1 MLHGLTGRRTYGVLP
16 FQHGL
21 GIDEEDGL
29 RVSLRGAVRES
40 VVAPPVGDDVLRV
53 AVCAVP
59 LMSNFTDVD
68 ALAAEPGVVV
78 RFVDRAEELVDADL
92 VVVPG
97 TRGTVRA
104 LRWLRERGLADALA
118 RRAAEGRPVLG
129 ICGGFQVLG
138 EHIEDDVES
147 REGSVAGLGLLPVR
161 VRFAREKTLARPV
174 GEALGEPVEGYEI
187 HHGVAEVAGGEAFL
201 DGCRV
206 GEMWGTHWHGS
217 LESDGFRRRFLAG
230 WRGRPAPLRPRA
242 RTSFAALREE
252 QLDLLG
258 DLIEEHADTDA
269 LLSLIEKG
277 APAGLPFIAPG
288 APVTGGPGTRPRP
301 PRPLPERSFECHHA
315 PRHQGGPVSTPYPFT
330 ALVGQDDLRLALLLN
345 AVSPAVGG
353 VLVRGEKGTA
363 KSTAVRALSA
373 LLPEVPVVAGCRFSL
388 RPGRRRPELPR
399 RPARGGRRAARP
411 ARMVELPVGASED
424 RLVGALDIERA
435 LAEGVKAFE
444 PGLLADA
451 HRGILYVDE
460 VNLLHDH
467 LVDLLLDAAAMG
479 ASYVEREGVS
489 VRHAARFLLVGTMNP
504 EEGELRPQLLD
515 RFGLTVEVAASRE
528 TDQRVEVVRRRL
540 AHDDDP
546 EAFAGRWADEEAALR
561 DRVVAARAL
570 LPQVV
575 LGDGALRQIAATCAA
590 FEVDG
595 MRADIVMARTATALA
610 AWAGRT
616 DVRSEDVRQAALLAL
631 PHRRRRNP
639 FDAPGLDEDKLDETL
654 DEAREDDAPEPPGS
668 PEPPEGDDD
677 PDGGPGGGGGQP
689 PADGGPDS
697 PGLPPQ
703 QSRDQAEDRNQGE
716 GAGQEDA
723 PAPQAPAAGG
733 PGEQGAVSAAEPFR
747 TRMLSVPGIGEGAAG
762 RRSRAR
768 TEHGRTTG
776 SRRPR
781 GALTKLHLAA
791 TVQAAAPHQRAR
803 GRSGTG
809 LVVRRDD
816 LRQATREGR
825 EGNLVLFV
833 VDASGSMAA
842 RQRMSAVKGAVLSL
856 LLDAYQRRD
865 KVGLVTFR
873 GSAAEVA
880 LPPTSSVD
888 AAAARL
894 ETLPTGG
901 RTPLAAGLLR
911 AHDVLRVERLRD
923 AARRPLLVVVTDGR
937 ATGGVEPVAQAGRAA
952 RLFAADGVA
961 SVVVDCESG
970 YVRLGLAGQLAG
982 ELGGTAVTLDELR
995 ADSIAGLVKDVQGH
1009 GNHSRKAA

>member
-1 MLHGLTGRRTYGVLP
+1 M
-16 FQHGL
+16 
-21 GIDEEDGL
+21 
-29 RVSLRGAVRES
+29 
-40 VVAPPVGDDVLRV
+40 
-53 AVCAVP
+53 
-59 LMSNFTDVD
+59 
-68 ALAAEPGVVV
+68 
-78 RFVDRAEELVDADL
+78 
-92 VVVPG
+92 
-97 TRGTVRA
+97 
-104 LRWLRERGLADALA
+104 
-118 RRAAEGRPVLG
+118 
-129 ICGGFQVLG
+129 
-138 EHIEDDVES
+138 
-147 REGSVAGLGLLPVR
+147 
-161 VRFAREKTLARPV
+161 
-174 GEALGEPVEGYEI
+174 
-187 HHGVAEVAGGEAFL
+187 
-201 DGCRV
+201 
-206 GEMWGTHWHGS
+206 
-217 LESDGFRRRFLAG
+217 
-230 WRGRPAPLRPRA
+230 
-242 RTSFAALREE
+242 
-252 QLDLLG
+252 
-258 DLIEEHADTDA
+258 
-269 LLSLIEKG
+269 
-277 APAGLPFIAPG
+277 
-288 APVTGGPGTRPRP
+288 
-301 PRPLPERSFECHHA
+301 
-315 PRHQGGPVSTPYPFT
+315 STPYPFT
-330 ALVGQDDLRLALLLN
+330 AIVGQDDLRLGLLLN

-363 KSTAVRALSA
+363 KSTAVRALA
-373 LLPEVPVVAGCRFSL
+373 TLMPEVAVVAGCRFSCD
-388 RPGRRRPELPR
+388 PGSPDPACPDGPHEAGGGVS
-399 RPARGGRRAARP
+399 RPART
-411 ARMVELPVGASED
+411 VELPVGASED

-540 AHDDDP
+540 AYDDDP
-546 EAFAGRWADEEAALR
+546 AGFAARWAGEEAALR
-561 DRVVAARAL
+561 ARIVAARAL
-570 LPQVV
+570 LPEVR

-616 DVRSEDVRQAALLAL
+616 DVLAEDVRQAALLAL

-639 FDAPGLDEDKLDETL
+639 FDAPGLDEDKLDDTL
-654 DEAREDDAPEPPGS
+654 EQNSGS
-668 PEPPEGDDD
+668 DDDD
-677 PDGGPGGGGGQP
+677 PDPDPDGPGGGGR
-689 PADGGPDS
+689 
-697 PGLPPQ
+697 PPQ
-703 QSRDQAEDRNQGE
+703 GDGDGSPETPDGDRPGE
-716 GAGQEDA
+716 GQH
-723 PAPQAPAAGG
+723 APAASG
-733 PGEQGAVSAAEPFR
+733 GEQAAARAGEPFR
-747 TRMLSVPGIGEGAAG
+747 TKTLSVPGLGEGAAG

-776 SRRPR
+776 ARRPQ

-791 TVQAAAPHQRAR
+791 TVRAAAPHQRAR
-803 GRSGTG
+803 GRSGPG

-865 KVGLVTFR
+865 KVGMVTFR
-873 GSAAEVA
+873 GKDAELV

-888 AAAARL
+888 AAAVRL

-901 RTPLAAGLLR
+901 RTPLSAGLLK

-923 AARRPLLVVVTDGR
+923 PSRRPLLVVVTDGR
-937 ATGGVEPVAQAGRAA
+937 ATGGPEPVALAARAA
-952 RLFAADGVA
+952 RLHEAQGVA

-970 YVRLGLAGQLAG
+970 PVRLGLAGELARD
-982 ELGGTAVTLDELR
+982 LGGTAVTLDELR
-995 ADSIAGLVKDVQGH
+995 ADSIAGLVKDVQET
-1009 GNHSRKAA
+1009 NRRAA

>member
-1 MLHGLTGRRTYGVLP
+1 VTTP
-16 FQHGL
+16 F
-21 GIDEEDGL
+21 
-29 RVSLRGAVRES
+29 
-40 VVAPPVGDDVLRV
+40 
-53 AVCAVP
+53 
-59 LMSNFTDVD
+59 
-68 ALAAEPGVVV
+68 
-78 RFVDRAEELVDADL
+78 
-92 VVVPG
+92 
-97 TRGTVRA
+97 
-104 LRWLRERGLADALA
+104 
-118 RRAAEGRPVLG
+118 
-129 ICGGFQVLG
+129 
-138 EHIEDDVES
+138 
-147 REGSVAGLGLLPVR
+147 
-161 VRFAREKTLARPV
+161 
-174 GEALGEPVEGYEI
+174 
-187 HHGVAEVAGGEAFL
+187 
-201 DGCRV
+201 
-206 GEMWGTHWHGS
+206 
-217 LESDGFRRRFLAG
+217 
-230 WRGRPAPLRPRA
+230 
-242 RTSFAALREE
+242 
-252 QLDLLG
+252 
-258 DLIEEHADTDA
+258 
-269 LLSLIEKG
+269 
-277 APAGLPFIAPG
+277 
-288 APVTGGPGTRPRP
+288 
-301 PRPLPERSFECHHA
+301 
-315 PRHQGGPVSTPYPFT
+315 PFT
-330 ALVGQDDLRLALLLN
+330 AVVGQDDLRLALLLN

-373 LLPEVPVVAGCRFSL
+373 LLPEVAVVSGCRFSCDPAAPDSACPDGPHE
-388 RPGRRRPELPR
+388 PGPG
-399 RPARGGRRAARP
+399 ARRP

-528 TDQRVEVVRRRL
+528 PEQRVEVVRRRL
-540 AHDDDP
+540 AYDDDP
-546 EAFAGRWADEEAALR
+546 AGFAARWAEEESAVR
-561 DRVVAARAL
+561 QRIVAAREL
-570 LPQVV
+570 LPRVR

-616 DVRSEDVRQAALLAL
+616 DVLAEDVRQAALLAL

-654 DEAREDDAPEPPGS
+654 EQFSG
-668 PEPPEGDDD
+668 EGESDDD
-677 PDGGPGGGGGQP
+677 PDPDGPGGGGGQP
-689 PADGGPDS
+689 APDS
-697 PGLPPQ
+697 GPQ
-703 QSRDQAEDRNQGE
+703 GGGDTAARPEAGE
-716 GAGQEDA
+716 GGE
-723 PAPQAPAAGG
+723 PQASGST
-733 PGEQGAVSAAEPFR
+733 EQSAVRAAEPFR
-747 TRMLSVPGIGEGAAG
+747 AKVLSVPGIGEGAAG

-776 SRRPR
+776 ARRPR

-803 GRSGTG
+803 GRSGPG

-816 LRQATREGR
+816 LRQAAREGR

-842 RQRMSAVKGAVLSL
+842 RQRMGAVKGAVLSL

-894 ETLPTGG
+894 QSLPTGG
-901 RTPLAAGLLR
+901 RTPLAAGLLK
-911 AHDVLRVERLRD
+911 AHEVLRVERLRD
-923 AARRPLLVVVTDGR
+923 PARRALVVVVTDGR
-937 ATGGVEPVAQAGRAA
+937 ATGGPEPVALAGRAA
-952 RLFAADGVA
+952 RLFAAEQVA

-970 YVRLGLAGQLAG
+970 PVRLGLAGQLAG

-995 ADSIAGLVKDVQGH
+995 ADSIAGLVRDVQGT
-1009 GNHSRKAA
+1009 SRRAA

>member
-1 MLHGLTGRRTYGVLP
+1 M
-16 FQHGL
+16 
-21 GIDEEDGL
+21 
-29 RVSLRGAVRES
+29 
-40 VVAPPVGDDVLRV
+40 
-53 AVCAVP
+53 
-59 LMSNFTDVD
+59 
-68 ALAAEPGVVV
+68 
-78 RFVDRAEELVDADL
+78 
-92 VVVPG
+92 
-97 TRGTVRA
+97 
-104 LRWLRERGLADALA
+104 
-118 RRAAEGRPVLG
+118 
-129 ICGGFQVLG
+129 
-138 EHIEDDVES
+138 
-147 REGSVAGLGLLPVR
+147 
-161 VRFAREKTLARPV
+161 
-174 GEALGEPVEGYEI
+174 
-187 HHGVAEVAGGEAFL
+187 
-201 DGCRV
+201 
-206 GEMWGTHWHGS
+206 
-217 LESDGFRRRFLAG
+217 
-230 WRGRPAPLRPRA
+230 
-242 RTSFAALREE
+242 
-252 QLDLLG
+252 
-258 DLIEEHADTDA
+258 
-269 LLSLIEKG
+269 
-277 APAGLPFIAPG
+277 
-288 APVTGGPGTRPRP
+288 
-301 PRPLPERSFECHHA
+301 
-315 PRHQGGPVSTPYPFT
+315 STPFPFT
-330 ALVGQDDLRLALLLN
+330 AVVGQDDLRLALLLN

-373 LLPEVPVVAGCRFSL
+373 LLPEVSVVPGCRFSCDPASPD
-388 RPGRRRPELPR
+388 PGCPDGPHET
-399 RPARGGRRAARP
+399 GGGAWRP

-489 VRHAARFLLVGTMNP
+489 VRHASKFLLVGTMNP

-528 TDQRVEVVRRRL
+528 PDQRVEVVRRRL
-540 AHDDDP
+540 AYDDEP
-546 EAFAGRWADEEAALR
+546 AAFAARWADEESSVRAR
-561 DRVVAARAL
+561 IVAAREL
-570 LPQVV
+570 LPSVR
-575 LGDGALRQIAATCAA
+575 LGDPALRQIAATCAA

-616 DVRSEDVRQAALLAL
+616 DVLAEDVRQAALLAL

-654 DEAREDDAPEPPGS
+654 EEFGGSDDEDP
-668 PEPPEGDDD
+668 D
-677 PDGGPGGGGGQP
+677 PDGSGPDGDGGGGGQP
-689 PADGGPDS
+689 PSEGPEGGDTGARPEA
-697 PGLPPQ
+697 GEEGGEPQ
-703 QSRDQAEDRNQGE
+703 SS
-716 GAGQEDA
+716 
-723 PAPQAPAAGG
+723 GG
-733 PGEQGAVSAAEPFR
+733 GSGEQQPTRASEPFR
-747 TRMLSVPGIGEGAAG
+747 TKMLSVPGLGEGAAG

-776 SRRPR
+776 ARRPR

-803 GRSGTG
+803 GRSGRG

-888 AAAARL
+888 AAAVRL
-894 ETLPTGG
+894 ESLPTGG

-911 AHDVLRVERLRD
+911 AHEVLRVERLRD
-923 AARRPLLVVVTDGR
+923 PARRALVVVVTDGR
-937 ATGGVEPVAQAGRAA
+937 ATGGPEPVALSGRAA
-952 RLFAADGVA
+952 RLLADEQIA

-970 YVRLGLAGQLAG
+970 PVRLGLAGQLAG

-995 ADSIAGLVKDVQGH
+995 ADSIAGLVREVQGD
-1009 GNHSRKAA
+1009 SRRAA

>member
-1 MLHGLTGRRTYGVLP
+1 MTTP
-16 FQHGL
+16 F
-21 GIDEEDGL
+21 
-29 RVSLRGAVRES
+29 
-40 VVAPPVGDDVLRV
+40 
-53 AVCAVP
+53 
-59 LMSNFTDVD
+59 
-68 ALAAEPGVVV
+68 
-78 RFVDRAEELVDADL
+78 
-92 VVVPG
+92 
-97 TRGTVRA
+97 
-104 LRWLRERGLADALA
+104 
-118 RRAAEGRPVLG
+118 
-129 ICGGFQVLG
+129 
-138 EHIEDDVES
+138 
-147 REGSVAGLGLLPVR
+147 
-161 VRFAREKTLARPV
+161 
-174 GEALGEPVEGYEI
+174 
-187 HHGVAEVAGGEAFL
+187 
-201 DGCRV
+201 
-206 GEMWGTHWHGS
+206 
-217 LESDGFRRRFLAG
+217 
-230 WRGRPAPLRPRA
+230 
-242 RTSFAALREE
+242 
-252 QLDLLG
+252 
-258 DLIEEHADTDA
+258 
-269 LLSLIEKG
+269 
-277 APAGLPFIAPG
+277 
-288 APVTGGPGTRPRP
+288 
-301 PRPLPERSFECHHA
+301 
-315 PRHQGGPVSTPYPFT
+315 PFT
-330 ALVGQDDLRLALLLN
+330 AVVGQDDLRLALLLN

-373 LLPEVPVVAGCRFSL
+373 LLPAVAVVPGCRFSCD
-388 RPGRRRPELPR
+388 PGSPDPGCPDGPHE
-399 RPARGGRRAARP
+399 AGGGAERP

-435 LAEGVKAFE
+435 LSEGVKAFE

-528 TDQRVEVVRRRL
+528 PDQRVEVVRRRL
-540 AHDDDP
+540 AYDDDP
-546 EAFAGRWADEEAALR
+546 AAFAARWAEEEAAVR
-561 DRVVAARAL
+561 ARIVAAREL
-570 LPQVV
+570 LPSVR

-616 DVRSEDVRQAALLAL
+616 DVLAEDVRQAALLAL

-654 DEAREDDAPEPPGS
+654 EEFGGS
-668 PEPPEGDDD
+668 DDDD
-677 PDGGPGGGGGQP
+677 PDPDPGPDGPGGPDGDGGGQP
-689 PADGGPDS
+689 EPDDAPQGDGDTAARPE
-697 PGLPPQ
+697 
-703 QSRDQAEDRNQGE
+703 AGE
-716 GAGQEDA
+716 GGQPQPSGAGEQ
-723 PAPQAPAAGG
+723 PAAR
-733 PGEQGAVSAAEPFR
+733 ASEPFR
-747 TRMLSVPGIGEGAAG
+747 TKVLSVPGIGEGAAG

-776 SRRPR
+776 ARRPR

-803 GRSGTG
+803 GRSGPG

-873 GSAAEVA
+873 GTAADVA

-923 AARRPLLVVVTDGR
+923 PARRPLVVLVTDGR
-937 ATGGVEPVAQAGRAA
+937 ATGGPEPVALAGRAA
-952 RLFAADGVA
+952 RLFAADSVA

-970 YVRLGLAGQLAG
+970 PVRLGLAGQLAD

-995 ADSIAGLVKDVQGH
+995 ADSIAGLVKDVQ
-1009 GNHSRKAA
+1009 RRAA

>member
-1 MLHGLTGRRTYGVLP
+1 VTTP
-16 FQHGL
+16 F
-21 GIDEEDGL
+21 
-29 RVSLRGAVRES
+29 
-40 VVAPPVGDDVLRV
+40 
-53 AVCAVP
+53 
-59 LMSNFTDVD
+59 
-68 ALAAEPGVVV
+68 
-78 RFVDRAEELVDADL
+78 
-92 VVVPG
+92 
-97 TRGTVRA
+97 
-104 LRWLRERGLADALA
+104 
-118 RRAAEGRPVLG
+118 
-129 ICGGFQVLG
+129 
-138 EHIEDDVES
+138 
-147 REGSVAGLGLLPVR
+147 
-161 VRFAREKTLARPV
+161 
-174 GEALGEPVEGYEI
+174 
-187 HHGVAEVAGGEAFL
+187 
-201 DGCRV
+201 
-206 GEMWGTHWHGS
+206 
-217 LESDGFRRRFLAG
+217 
-230 WRGRPAPLRPRA
+230 
-242 RTSFAALREE
+242 
-252 QLDLLG
+252 
-258 DLIEEHADTDA
+258 
-269 LLSLIEKG
+269 
-277 APAGLPFIAPG
+277 
-288 APVTGGPGTRPRP
+288 
-301 PRPLPERSFECHHA
+301 
-315 PRHQGGPVSTPYPFT
+315 PFT
-330 ALVGQDDLRLALLLN
+330 AVVGQDDLRLALLLN

-373 LLPEVPVVAGCRFSL
+373 LLPEVAVVPGCRFSCDPAAPD
-388 RPGRRRPELPR
+388 PGCPDGPHE
-399 RPARGGRRAARP
+399 AGAGTTRP

-528 TDQRVEVVRRRL
+528 PEQRVEVVRRRL
-540 AHDDDP
+540 AYDDDP
-546 EAFAGRWADEEAALR
+546 AAFAARWADEEAAVR
-561 DRVVAARAL
+561 ERIVAARRL
-570 LPQVV
+570 LPQVR

-616 DVRSEDVRQAALLAL
+616 DVLAEDVRQAALLAL

-639 FDAPGLDEDKLDETL
+639 FDAPGLDEDKLDQTL
-654 DEAREDDAPEPPGS
+654 EEFSGEDDS
-668 PEPPEGDDD
+668 D
-677 PDGGPGGGGGQP
+677 PDPDGPGGGGGGGGE
-689 PADGGPDS
+689 PAPDS
-697 PGLPPQ
+697 GPQ
-703 QSRDQAEDRNQGE
+703 GGDTAARPEAGE
-716 GAGQEDA
+716 GGE
-723 PAPQAPAAGG
+723 PQPSGA
-733 PGEQGAVSAAEPFR
+733 GEQSPARAAEPFR
-747 TRMLSVPGIGEGAAG
+747 TKVLSVPGIGEGAAG

-768 TEHGRTTG
+768 TEQGRTTG
-776 SRRPR
+776 ARRPR

-803 GRSGTG
+803 GRSGPG

-873 GSAAEVA
+873 GTSAEVA

-894 ETLPTGG
+894 ESLPTGG
-901 RTPLAAGLLR
+901 RTPLAAGLLK

-923 AARRPLLVVVTDGR
+923 AARRPLVVVVTDGR
-937 ATGGVEPVAQAGRAA
+937 ATGGPEPVALAGRAA
-952 RLFAADGVA
+952 RLFAAEGVA

-970 YVRLGLAGQLAG
+970 PVRLGLAGQLAAD
-982 ELGGTAVTLDELR
+982 LGGTAVTLDELR
-995 ADSIAGLVKDVQGH
+995 ADSIAGLVKDVT
-1009 GNHSRKAA
+1009 RRAA

>member
-1 MLHGLTGRRTYGVLP
+1 M
-16 FQHGL
+16 
-21 GIDEEDGL
+21 
-29 RVSLRGAVRES
+29 
-40 VVAPPVGDDVLRV
+40 
-53 AVCAVP
+53 
-59 LMSNFTDVD
+59 
-68 ALAAEPGVVV
+68 
-78 RFVDRAEELVDADL
+78 
-92 VVVPG
+92 
-97 TRGTVRA
+97 
-104 LRWLRERGLADALA
+104 
-118 RRAAEGRPVLG
+118 
-129 ICGGFQVLG
+129 
-138 EHIEDDVES
+138 
-147 REGSVAGLGLLPVR
+147 
-161 VRFAREKTLARPV
+161 
-174 GEALGEPVEGYEI
+174 
-187 HHGVAEVAGGEAFL
+187 
-201 DGCRV
+201 
-206 GEMWGTHWHGS
+206 
-217 LESDGFRRRFLAG
+217 
-230 WRGRPAPLRPRA
+230 
-242 RTSFAALREE
+242 
-252 QLDLLG
+252 
-258 DLIEEHADTDA
+258 
-269 LLSLIEKG
+269 
-277 APAGLPFIAPG
+277 
-288 APVTGGPGTRPRP
+288 
-301 PRPLPERSFECHHA
+301 
-315 PRHQGGPVSTPYPFT
+315 STPFPFT
-330 ALVGQDDLRLALLLN
+330 AVVGQDDLRLALLLN

-363 KSTAVRALSA
+363 KSTAVRALAA
-373 LLPEVPVVAGCRFSL
+373 LMPALDVVSGCRFSCDPDSPDPACPDGPHE
-388 RPGRRRPELPR
+388 PGAFET
-399 RPARGGRRAARP
+399 RP

-528 TDQRVEVVRRRL
+528 PDRRVEVVRRRL
-540 AHDDDP
+540 AYDDDP
-546 EAFAGRWADEEAALR
+546 AGFAERWADEESAVR
-561 DRVVAARAL
+561 GRIVAARKL
-570 LPQVV
+570 LPSVR

-616 DVRSEDVRQAALLAL
+616 DVLAEDVRQAALLAL

-639 FDAPGLDEDKLDETL
+639 FDAPGIDEDKLDETL
-654 DEAREDDAPEPPGS
+654 EEFGGQDDEDPDP
-668 PEPPEGDDD
+668 D
-677 PDGGPGGGGGQP
+677 PDGPDGGDGGG
-689 PADGGPDS
+689 DGGE
-697 PGLPPQ
+697 PPR
-703 QSRDQAEDRNQGE
+703 SDGDGPRGDDTTAGSDAE
-716 GAGQEDA
+716 GAAES
-723 PAPQAPAAGG
+723 PASPESGKDGEPQPAGSGA
-733 PGEQGAVSAAEPFR
+733 GEQSAVRAAEPFR
-747 TRMLSVPGIGEGAAG
+747 TKVLSVPGIGEGAAG

-776 SRRPR
+776 ARRPR

-791 TVQAAAPHQRAR
+791 TVMAAAPHQRER
-803 GRSGTG
+803 GRTGRG

-865 KVGLVTFR
+865 KVGLVSFR
-873 GSAAEVA
+873 GAAADVA

-888 AAAARL
+888 AAAVRL
-894 ETLPTGG
+894 ESLPTGG
-901 RTPLAAGLLR
+901 RTPLAAGLLK

-923 AARRPLLVVVTDGR
+923 PARRALVVVVTDGR
-937 ATGGVEPVAQAGRAA
+937 ATGGPEPVALAGRAA
-952 RLFAADGVA
+952 RLFAAEGIA
-961 SVVVDCESG
+961 SVVVDCEAG
-970 YVRLGLAGQLAG
+970 PVRLGLAGQLAG

-995 ADSIAGLVKDVQGH
+995 ADSIAGLVRDVQGT
-1009 GNHSRKAA
+1009 SRRAA

>member
-1 MLHGLTGRRTYGVLP
+1 MTTP
-16 FQHGL
+16 F
-21 GIDEEDGL
+21 
-29 RVSLRGAVRES
+29 
-40 VVAPPVGDDVLRV
+40 
-53 AVCAVP
+53 
-59 LMSNFTDVD
+59 
-68 ALAAEPGVVV
+68 
-78 RFVDRAEELVDADL
+78 
-92 VVVPG
+92 
-97 TRGTVRA
+97 
-104 LRWLRERGLADALA
+104 
-118 RRAAEGRPVLG
+118 
-129 ICGGFQVLG
+129 
-138 EHIEDDVES
+138 
-147 REGSVAGLGLLPVR
+147 
-161 VRFAREKTLARPV
+161 
-174 GEALGEPVEGYEI
+174 
-187 HHGVAEVAGGEAFL
+187 
-201 DGCRV
+201 
-206 GEMWGTHWHGS
+206 
-217 LESDGFRRRFLAG
+217 
-230 WRGRPAPLRPRA
+230 
-242 RTSFAALREE
+242 
-252 QLDLLG
+252 
-258 DLIEEHADTDA
+258 
-269 LLSLIEKG
+269 
-277 APAGLPFIAPG
+277 
-288 APVTGGPGTRPRP
+288 
-301 PRPLPERSFECHHA
+301 
-315 PRHQGGPVSTPYPFT
+315 PFT
-330 ALVGQDDLRLALLLN
+330 AVVGQDDLRLALLLN

-373 LLPEVPVVAGCRFSL
+373 LLPAVAVVPGCRFSCDPAAPD
-388 RPGRRRPELPR
+388 PGCPDGPHEPG
-399 RPARGGRRAARP
+399 AGAERP

-444 PGLLADA
+444 PGLLAEA

-528 TDQRVEVVRRRL
+528 PDQRVEVVRRRL
-540 AHDDDP
+540 AYDDDP
-546 EAFAGRWADEEAALR
+546 AGFAARWAEEEAAVR
-561 DRVVAARAL
+561 ARIAAARAL
-570 LPQVV
+570 LPEVR

-616 DVRSEDVRQAALLAL
+616 DVLAEDVRQAALLAL

-639 FDAPGLDEDKLDETL
+639 FDAPGLDEDRLDETL
-654 DEAREDDAPEPPGS
+654 RQSGGGDGD
-668 PEPPEGDDD
+668 GDDD
-677 PDGGPGGGGGQP
+677 PDPGPDGPGGGGGQP
-689 PADGGPDS
+689 PSEGPRGGDPDARPEAGDGGE
-697 PGLPPQ
+697 PQ
-703 QSRDQAEDRNQGE
+703 GS
-716 GAGQEDA
+716 GAGQQA
-723 PAPQAPAAGG
+723 PAP
-733 PGEQGAVSAAEPFR
+733 AAEPFR
-747 TRMLSVPGIGEGAAG
+747 TRVLSVPGVGEGVAG

-776 SRRPR
+776 ARRPR

-791 TVQAAAPHQRAR
+791 TVRAAAPHQRAR
-803 GRSGTG
+803 GRSGPG

-816 LRQATREGR
+816 LRQAVREGR

-842 RQRMSAVKGAVLSL
+842 RQRMGAVKGAVLSL

-873 GSAAEVA
+873 GPGAEVA

-894 ETLPTGG
+894 RSLPTGG
-901 RTPLAAGLLR
+901 RTPLAAGLLK

-923 AARRPLLVVVTDGR
+923 PARRALLVVVTDGR
-937 ATGGVEPVAQAGRAA
+937 ATGGPEPVATAERAA
-952 RLFAADGVA
+952 RLFAAEDVA

-970 YVRLGLAGQLAG
+970 PVRLGLAGRLAG
-982 ELGGTAVTLDELR
+982 ALGGAAVTLDELR
-995 ADSIAGLVKDVQGH
+995 ADSIAGLVRDVQGT
-1009 GNHSRKAA
+1009 SRRAA